1 MLVALGQAPTVGVD
15 LSRGCLPQSSSLW
28 IIYNIAINDFIYIR
42 TNTTIP
48 KREAIVASES
58 IGYKRV
64 GAMALRA
71 RRGLKTA
78 ALAVLAVG
86 VLVAATT
93 AFAGGTAHA
102 ATQMTAGLDVL
113 ETFDVARDREGAS
126 RHAWDLGVDAMTAT
140 WPAIPAYSS
149 VSALESGWG
158 EASRPNREVYV
169 WATFMTVGVA
179 TDGNMTYT
187 GYMPGAVSG
196 AEGSLAHRSFTH
208 GDTDYNVLALFHQ
221 QVNGGVQQLTLI
233 ADRQLPEYLVFY
245 AGNDEFKVSESV
257 TMGAGQNIHV
267 WRVDSGPGWTE
278 GQRVIV
284 ALLEEFGGESPALT
298 ISE

>member
-1 MLVALGQAPTVGVD
+1 
-15 LSRGCLPQSSSLW
+15 
-28 IIYNIAINDFIYIR
+28 
-42 TNTTIP
+42 
-48 KREAIVASES
+48 
-58 IGYKRV
+58 
-64 GAMALRA
+64 MALRA
-71 RRGLKTA
+71 RRGLRTA

-86 VLVAATT
+86 VLVGATT
-93 AFAGGTAHA
+93 LFAGGTAHA

-113 ETFDVARDREGAS
+113 ETFDVARDRDGVS

-149 VSALESGWG
+149 VSASESGSGSG

-169 WATFMTVGVA
+169 WATFMTVGVPPTA
-179 TDGNMTYT
+179 TRPT
-187 GYMPGAVSG
+187 PAICP
-196 AEGSLAHRSFTH
+196 AHASFTY
-208 GDTDYNVLALFHQ
+208 GDTDYTVLALFHQ

-257 TMGAGQNIHV
+257 TMGADQNIHV

>member
-1 MLVALGQAPTVGVD
+1 MSA
-15 LSRGCLPQSSSLW
+15 
-28 IIYNIAINDFIYIR
+28 
-42 TNTTIP
+42 
-48 KREAIVASES
+48 ES
-58 IGYKRV
+58 IGYKGV

-86 VLVAATT
+86 VLVAAT
-93 AFAGGTAHA
+93 AVFAGGTAHA

-113 ETFDVARDREGAS
+113 ETFDVTRDRDGVS
-126 RHAWDLGVDAMTAT
+126 RHAWDLGAEAMTDS

-149 VSALESGWG
+149 VSALESGPG
-158 EASRPNREVYV
+158 ESSRPAREVYV
-169 WATFMTVGVA
+169 WATFMTVGMA

-187 GYMPGAVSG
+187 GYMPGAVLG
-196 AEGSLAHRSFTH
+196 TEGSLGHTSFTYQ
-208 GDTDYNVLALFHQ
+208 DTDYNVLALFHQ
-221 QVNGGVQQLTLI
+221 QVNGGVKQVTLI

>member
-1 MLVALGQAPTVGVD
+1 M
-15 LSRGCLPQSSSLW
+15 
-28 IIYNIAINDFIYIR
+28 IYNIAINDFIYIR

-64 GAMALRA
+64 GAMAFRA
-71 RRGLKTA
+71 RRRLRTA
-78 ALAVLAVG
+78 RLAVLAVG
-86 VLVAATT
+86 VLVGATT
-93 AFAGGTAHA
+93 VFAGGTAHA
-102 ATQMTAGLDVL
+102 ATQMTVGLDVL
-113 ETFDVARDREGAS
+113 ETYDVARDREGAS

-140 WPAIPAYSS
+140 WPAIPEYSRVS
-149 VSALESGWG
+149 VLESGSGSG

-179 TDGNMTYT
+179 TDGNTTYT
-187 GYMPGAVSG
+187 GYMPGAVLG
-196 AEGSLAHRSFTH
+196 AEGSLAHTSFTY

-257 TMGAGQNIHV
+257 TMG
-267 WRVDSGPGWTE
+267 
-278 GQRVIV
+278 
-284 ALLEEFGGESPALT
+284 PAR
-298 ISE
+298 ISTCGAWIRAPVGRRASA

>member
-1 MLVALGQAPTVGVD
+1 M
-15 LSRGCLPQSSSLW
+15 
-28 IIYNIAINDFIYIR
+28 
-42 TNTTIP
+42 
-48 KREAIVASES
+48 ASES

-71 RRGLKTA
+71 RRRLRTA
-78 ALAVLAVG
+78 WLAVLTVG

-93 AFAGGTAHA
+93 VFAGGTAHA

-126 RHAWDLGVDAMTAT
+126 RHTWNLGSDAMTAM
-140 WPAIPAYSS
+140 WPAIPEYSRLT
-149 VSALESGWG
+149 ALESGPG
-158 EASRPNREVYV
+158 ESSRPNREVYV
-169 WATFMTVGVA
+169 WAAFMTVGMA
-179 TDGNMTYT
+179 TDGNTTYT
-187 GYMPGAVSG
+187 GYMPGAVLG
-196 AEGSLAHRSFTH
+196 AEGSLAHTSFTY

-245 AGNDEFKVSESV
+245 AGNDEFKVSESL
-257 TMGAGQNIHV
+257 TMGADQNIHV

-284 ALLEEFGGESPALT
+284 ALLEEFGGESPALP